1 MTEIDQF
8 WIYNGSREWSL
19 RQGGEEQKSVPDLS
33 GLTVDDAK
41 EALSLAGLSL
51 GDIYYETSDEN
62 GKVISQEPAA
72 GSNLGAGAS
81 VKIVIGN

>member
-41 EALSLAGLSL
+41 KALSLAGLSL

-62 GKVISQEPAA
+62 GKVINQEPAA

-81 VKIVIGN
+81 VNIVIGN

>member
-51 GDIYYETSDEN
+51 GDIYYETSGEN
-62 GKVISQEPAA
+62 GKVIGQKPAA
-72 GSNLGAGAS
+72 GS
-81 VKIVIGN
+81 KIGTGSQVDIIIGD

>member
-51 GDIYYETSDEN
+51 GDIYYETSGEN
-62 GKVISQEPAA
+62 GKMISQEPAA

-81 VKIVIGN
+81 VNIVIGN